1 MNKEGNLK
9 IKNGIRTLVYQGFQL
24 TNLKKL
30 VILIDVLKRELHL
43 KFYFLKS
50 VDERQIRW

>member
-1 MNKEGNLK
+1 MNKEVNLK

-30 VILIDVLKRELHL
+30 VILIDALKRELHL
-43 KFYFLKS
+43 KFYF
-50 VDERQIRW
+50 

>member
-1 MNKEGNLK
+1 MNGEGNLK
-9 IKNGIRTLVYQGFQL
+9 IKNGTRTLVYQGFQL

-43 KFYFLKS
+43 KFYF
-50 VDERQIRW
+50 